1 MHISK
6 NSYIKLHI
14 DMSDLDFSFISWFAK
29 GNPNGGCF
37 GMFQHCLKFD
47 NMNGGEIFVL
57 RKLLLMEH

>member
-1 MHISK
+1 
-6 NSYIKLHI
+6 
-14 DMSDLDFSFISWFAK
+14 MSDLDFSFISWFAK